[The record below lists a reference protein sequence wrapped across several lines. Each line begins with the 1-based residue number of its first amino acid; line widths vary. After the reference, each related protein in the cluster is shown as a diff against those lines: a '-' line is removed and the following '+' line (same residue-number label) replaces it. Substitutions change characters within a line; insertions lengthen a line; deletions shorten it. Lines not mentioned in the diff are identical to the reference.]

1 MMPGGRLLSSVV
13 VSTAL
18 VVAASCG
25 DGDDATSPTPAATGG
40 SPATAGSVTAAS
52 VPAVDVADACVVVP
66 SADIR
71 SVTGFAVDDGVA
83 AGDERRRVCT
93 FRDETA
99 AVGITVGIEAGS
111 RFDEKAAVSQ
121 QSLDDEGEEIESLG
135 DRALFF
141 FSDEDLPEGVGGV
154 LVAVGDLT
162 IDVTLQGLPEDAMRD
177 ASANLAELAVSN
189 L

>member
-1 MMPGGRLLSSVV
+1 MLLGKRPWPWLAASA
-13 VSTAL
+13 AL

-25 DGDDATSPTPAATGG
+25 DDDDATSSASVASGG
-40 SPATAGSVTAAS
+40 SPATAGSVTIES
-52 VPAVDVADACVVVP
+52 VPTVDLADACVVVP
-66 SADIR
+66 SADVA
-71 SVTGFAVDDGVA
+71 SATGFAVDEGVP

-99 AVGITVGIEAGS
+99 AIGITVGIEAGG
-111 RFDEKAAVSQ
+111 RFDEKAARSR

-141 FSDEDLPEGVGGV
+141 FSDEDFPEGVGGV
-154 LVAVGDLT
+154 LVAVGDFT
-162 IDVTLQGLPEDAMRD
+162 IDVTLQGLPEDTMRD
-177 ASANLAELAVSN
+177 ASIDIAELAVSN

>member
-1 MMPGGRLLSSVV
+1 MLLGKRLWSGLA
-13 VSTAL
+13 VSAAL
-18 VVAASCG
+18 VVTASCG
-25 DGDDATSPTPAATGG
+25 DDDDATSSASVASGG
-40 SPATAGSVTAAS
+40 SPATAGSATTES
-52 VPAVDVADACVVVP
+52 VSTVDVADACVVVP
-66 SADIR
+66 SADVA
-71 SVTGFAVDDGVA
+71 SATGFAVDEGVA

-93 FRDETA
+93 FRDEA
-99 AVGITVGIEAGS
+99 AAIGITVGIEAGG
-111 RFDEKAAVSQ
+111 RFDQKAARSQ
-121 QSLDDEGEEIESLG
+121 QSLGDEGEEIESLG

-177 ASANLAELAVSN
+177 ASINLAELAVSN

>member
-1 MMPGGRLLSSVV
+1 MSA
-13 VSTAL
+13 AL
-18 VVAASCG
+18 IVAASCG
-25 DGDDATSPTPAATGG
+25 DDDDAASPASVASGG
-40 SPATAGSVTAAS
+40 SPATAGSVTADSA
-52 VPAVDVADACVVVP
+52 PTVDVADACVVVP
-66 SADIR
+66 SADVA
-71 SVTGFAVDDGVA
+71 SATGFAVDDGVA

-99 AVGITVGIEAGS
+99 AVGITVGIEAGG
-111 RFDEKAAVSQ
+111 RFDEKAARSQ

-162 IDVTLQGLPEDAMRD
+162 IDVTLQGLPEDTLRD
-177 ASANLAELAVSN
+177 ASINIAELAVRN